1 MSSFKKAQS
10 FDTRKA
16 TAKRMLD
23 KYPDRVPVVIEKA
36 QGSKAKELPNNRYM
50 IPQDFTMA
58 QFLSTLRKRI
68 KLSEDQA
75 IFLYTENG
83 IPPSSQ
89 SISQIYY
96 EQVDPDG
103 FLYMS
108 YASESTFG

>member
-10 FDTRKA
+10 FDQRKA
-16 TAKRMLD
+16 AAKRMLE

-36 QGSKAKELPNNRYM
+36 QGSNAEDLPISKYM
-50 IPQDFTMA
+50 IPQDFTIA

-68 KLSEDQA
+68 NLSPDQA

-83 IPPSSQ
+83 IPPSSE
-89 SISQIYY
+89 SMAQIYY
-96 EQVDPDG
+96 NQVDSDG
-103 FLYMS
+103 FLYMT